1 MNRNAAIAV
10 IVVLLLASVAVGLIG
25 YYSDGFQNWERFG
38 AEPSE
43 PEEPT
48 APEEPTVPEEPAVP
62 ATYTP
67 IEVGD
72 IVTRLYFNRDFDFV
86 SFFEERF
93 PGGMTSERSY
103 LEIKTSDIR
112 LICVYMPVGEGFEK
126 PVVAILEEHQDVPLY
141 VSEKVVTPNGNS
153 DGSDMV
159 WEAGWSI
166 EEDYIDVAEFGNNFR
181 ITEIHGQNLFKYFIS
196 TDGVF
201 AEL

>member
-25 YYSDGFQNWERFG
+25 YYSDGFQHWEKFA
-38 AEPSE
+38 AEPA
-43 PEEPT
+43 EPT
-48 APEEPTVPEEPAVP
+48 EPYEPEEPAVP

-72 IVTRLYFNRDFDFV
+72 VVTRLYFNRDFDFV

-93 PGGMTSERSY
+93 PGGMTDERSY
-103 LEIKTSDIR
+103 LEIKTGDIN
-112 LICVYMPVGEGFEK
+112 LMVVYVPIGEGDNK
-126 PVVAILEEHQDVPLY
+126 PDVVILEEHQSTPLY
-141 VSEKVVTPNGNS
+141 VSEKVIIPNGNE

-159 WEAGWSI
+159 WQPGWSI
-166 EEDYIDVAEFGNNFR
+166 EEDYIDFAEFGNKFR

>member
-1 MNRNAAIAV
+1 MSNLNNHIKSDKAKWVIMGIVLVLILAILGGVVAAIV
-10 IVVLLLASVAVGLIG
+10 TETNPKEWLDGVPVSSVEAK
-25 YYSDGFQNWERFG
+25 E
-38 AEPSE
+38 
-43 PEEPT
+43 
-48 APEEPTVPEEPAVP
+48 
-62 ATYTP
+62 YTP

-103 LEIKTSDIR
+103 LEIKTGDIS
-112 LICVYMPVGEGFEK
+112 LIVVYSPVGEGSEK
-126 PVVAILEEHQDVPLY
+126 PVVAILEEHQAAPFY
-141 VSEKVVTPNGNS
+141 VSEKVVISNGNE

-166 EEDYIDVAEFGNNFR
+166 EEDYIDFAEFGNNFR
-181 ITEIHGQNLFKYFIS
+181 ITEIKGQNLFKYFIS

-201 AEL
+201 AEI